1 MNTDLQPLVRN
12 AGRLALAAGLLAALF
27 AAVAITSGNRRQP
40 ERVQVLFGGDVEYED
55 TLGI

>member
-1 MNTDLQPLVRN
+1 MNTDLQPLLRN

-27 AAVAITSGNRRQP
+27 TAVALTTCKSRQP
-40 ERVQVLFGGDVEYED
+40 DKVRVWYGGDAGYDD

>member
-1 MNTDLQPLVRN
+1 MHTDLQPLLRN

-27 AAVAITSGNRRQP
+27 TAVALTSGSRRQP
-40 ERVQVLFGGDVEYED
+40 EKVRVWYGGDMGYDD